1 MTVSDNVTTA
11 NYLTQETYDRLKS
24 ELEELSGPGRIEIA
38 KRIEAARLEGDLREN
53 GGYHAAKD
61 EQGKMEARIRQLT
74 QLLDN
79 AIIGAA
85 PADTGV
91 VGSGMDVTV
100 ELFGDTMRFLLGS
113 REIGDDADIEVYS
126 EQSPLGAAIMGKK
139 VGDSASYEAPNGK
152 QIEVK
157 ILEVTPH
164 AH

>member
-1 MTVSDNVTTA
+1 MTVSENVATTS
-11 NYLTQETYDRLKS
+11 YLTQETYDRLKG
-24 ELEELSGPGRIEIA
+24 ELDDLSGPGRIEIA
-38 KRIEAARLEGDLREN
+38 KRIEDARLEGDLREN

-79 AIIGAA
+79 AIIGEA
-85 PADTGV
+85 PADNGV

-100 ELFGDTMRFLLGS
+100 EMFGDEVRFLLGS

-126 EQSPLGAAIMGKK
+126 EQSPLGSAIMGKK
-139 VGDSASYEAPNGK
+139 IGESASYEAPNGK

-157 ILEVTPH
+157 ILQVTPH